1 MNSSP
6 IATYSFLPWLR
17 QGIAN
22 QIASADGDASV
33 KLRAK
38 IPVDIGIS
46 GQAVSGPDVTQTV
59 SKNVE
64 LYGPGDVL
72 GIETRA
78 IVRTEP
84 RNWITNFEPNY
95 LPFIEFYDE
104 DFPWRYSPAAPDG
117 TRTRLRPWL
126 TLVILRKDQTAD
138 EFDEG
143 VSAPNRPLPFIQL
156 KGNAAAIFPPADQ
169 LWAWAHVHVN
179 RSLANTIVSTDM
191 NVVLPAFQGVLNEN
205 PDLACSRLLCPR
217 KLAEN
222 AAYHAFLIPTF
233 ESGRLAGLG
242 LNFDN
247 LPSATHSAWADYT
260 NRKEGANY
268 PVYFRWFF
276 RTGSIGDFEYLV
288 RLLKP
293 KPVDKRVGTRDMDV
307 QKPGSN
313 IPGITD
319 AELHG
324 VLKLGGALRVPQD
337 AMSTED
343 RAQVEKYDEWFR
355 PFPHPFQ
362 SHLASL
368 INLTDDYA
376 AKSADDANAAS
387 GVVSTPDPVITPP
400 LYGRWHGLTSRL
412 LKERDGT
419 DIDVAYNWV
428 HELNLDPRFRV
439 PAGFGTRI
447 IQDNQEEYMN
457 AAWEQIG
464 DVLEANRRI
473 RFAQLARETAFMWHQ
488 RHLTPMLA
496 AQSEQFFQVAAPM
509 QKRVVANGSTVFH
522 LVRNSRVQPA
532 TVSGALRRIARPR
545 ARISVS
551 LGFKPQRAP
560 VSAVVSL
567 LNEGKITAAP
577 PKVAPAGVLTVNE
590 VIKMTAPTGTHP
602 AIHECLRDVDDLVSV
617 FKGLYALIKDHV
629 RGVEDPRDAGLE
641 ENQTPESVDKLP
653 RSPDFRISEP
663 SSTAPQPKRGT
674 EDSKDAILFKTAL
687 KDTDAL
693 LVASQKTGK
702 LPERIRLDVR
712 TLSQKTLD
720 AIHPDLTVLRY
731 VMHGIDLPVKVGAT
745 LGGQLREVMAYP
757 VIDVPM
763 YKPLTDRSAELFL
776 PNINLIEQN
785 SITLLE
791 TNQKFI
797 ESYMVGLNH
806 EFSRELLWREY
817 PTDMMGSYFRQFW
830 DVSTFFDPSNTDNE
844 ALKEK
849 LRDIPPL
856 HTWIPT
862 SKLGEHDNREQGGTN
877 EEELVLVIR
886 GELLKKYP
894 TAVIYAQKARWQENP
909 DGTVDRTKERRLIE
923 LTAAELDKPP
933 RTKLKTPLYKSQVA
947 PDIYFFGF
955 DLTALEARGDLAD
968 HPDKDK
974 PGWFFVIKERPGEP
988 RFGLDIDRDGAIND
1002 WNDLAWS
1009 DAVPG
1014 DAPAGSFIE
1023 IKNSTPAIHLVEPT
1037 GEVSEKHD
1045 QWVDDVQVQW
1055 NKDASSADLAYM
1067 LYQVPVLIAVHAS
1080 EMLPR

>member
-1 MNSSP
+1 MSSSP

-33 KLRAK
+33 TLRAK
-38 IPVDIGIS
+38 IPVNLEIS
-46 GQAVSGPDVTQTV
+46 GEALSGPPLTQPV
-59 SKNVE
+59 HKNVD
-64 LYGPGDVL
+64 LYGPGDIL
-72 GIETRA
+72 GIESRA

-95 LPFIEFYDE
+95 LPFVEFYDE
-104 DFPWRYSPAAPDG
+104 DFPWRYTPAAPDG
-117 TRTRLRPWL
+117 SRTRLRPWL
-126 TLVILRKDQTAD
+126 TLVVLRKDETAD

-143 VSAPNRPLPFIQL
+143 VTSPNRPLPYIQL

-179 RSLANTIVSTDM
+179 RSLANTIVSADM
-191 NVVLPAFQGVLNEN
+191 NAVLPAFQSVLHDN
-205 PDLACSRLLCPR
+205 PDLACSRLLSPR
-217 KLAEN
+217 RLAEN

-242 LNFDN
+242 LDFAN
-247 LPSATHSAWADYT
+247 LPSATHSGWADYAS
-260 NRKEGANY
+260 RKETANY

-313 IPGITD
+313 VPGISD
-319 AELHG
+319 PALNG
-324 VLKLGGALRVPQD
+324 VLKLGGALRVPVD
-337 AMSTED
+337 AMLPED
-343 RAQVEKYDEWFR
+343 RAEVEKFDEWFR

-362 SHLASL
+362 SHLAAL
-368 INLTDDYA
+368 VNLADDYSTQPADA
-376 AKSADDANAAS
+376 ANTGS
-387 GVVSTPDPVITPP
+387 GVVSSPDPVITPP
-400 LYGRWHGLTSRL
+400 LYGRWPSLTSRL
-412 LKERDGT
+412 LKQRDGT
-419 DIDVAYNWV
+419 DIDLAFNWV
-428 HELNLDPRFRV
+428 HDLNLDPRFRV
-439 PAGFGTRI
+439 PAGFGTRV
-447 IQDNQEEYMN
+447 IQDNQEAYMN

-473 RFAQLARETAFMWHQ
+473 RFAQFARETAFIWHR
-488 RHLTPMLA
+488 RHLTPLLA
-496 AQSEQFFQVAAPM
+496 AQTDKFFQFAAPM
-509 QKRVVANGSTVFH
+509 QKRVVANGSTVFQQ
-522 LVRNSRVQPA
+522 VRTSPVQPA
-532 TVSGALRRIARPR
+532 AVSAAFRRVARPG
-545 ARISVS
+545 ARVVVS
-551 LGFKPQRAP
+551 LGFEPQRSP
-560 VSAVVSL
+560 VAAVVSRI
-567 LNEGKITAAP
+567 NQGQVTAAP
-577 PKVAPAGVLTVNE
+577 PKQVPAGVLTVDE
-590 VIKMTAPTGTHP
+590 VIRTVAPKATHDS
-602 AIHECLRDVDDLVSV
+602 IHHLLHKHEDLVGLL
-617 FKGLYALIKDHV
+617 KGLYWLISDHLHC
-629 RGVEDPRDAGLE
+629 VEPAELGLE
-641 ENQTPESVDKLP
+641 KDQTPDAVDNLP
-653 RSPDFRISEP
+653 ESPDFRISEP
-663 SSTAPQPKRGT
+663 GSDVKPTRGT
-674 EDSKDAILFKTAL
+674 QDSREAVLFKTAL
-687 KDTDAL
+687 KDAHAL
-693 LVASQKTGK
+693 LVASEKTGTA
-702 LPERIRLDVR
+702 PVR
-712 TLSQKTLD
+712 VPLNVRMVAQTTLA
-720 AIHPDLTVLRY
+720 AIHPDVTVQRY
-731 VMHGIDLPVKVGAT
+731 AMQGIQVPPRIAGV
-745 LGGQLREVMAYP
+745 LGGELREVMAYP
-757 VIDVPM
+757 VIDIPM

-776 PNINLIEQN
+776 PNISLIEQN

-797 ESYMVGLNH
+797 EAYMVGLNH

-830 DVSTFFDPSNTDNE
+830 DVSTFFDTSNLSNE

-856 HTWIPT
+856 HTWLPE
-862 SKLGEHDNREQGGTN
+862 SKLGEHDNREQGSTN

-894 TAVIYAQKARWQENP
+894 NAVVYAQKARWQENP
-909 DGTVDRTKERRLIE
+909 DGTVDRTKERRLVD

-947 PDIYFFGF
+947 PDIFFFGF
-955 DLTALEARGDLAD
+955 DLTALEARGDTGD

-1002 WNDLAWS
+1002 WNDLAWN

-1014 DAPAGSFIE
+1014 GAPGAFIE
-1023 IKNSTPAIHLVEPT
+1023 IKNSTAAIHLVEPA

-1045 QWVDDVQVQW
+1045 QWVDDVQVHW
-1055 NKDASSADLAYM
+1055 DKDASAADLAYI